1 MGWLQPTVQLTELQR
16 EQFAKSGCTLVNIL
30 LDLVAIGQL
39 TIDEPTATLML
50 RVRWSFLETLIAVR
64 HSSLPSEGKSG

>member
-1 MGWLQPTVQLTELQR
+1 M
-16 EQFAKSGCTLVNIL
+16 LVNTL

-39 TIDEPTATLML
+39 TIVEPTATLML

-64 HSSLPSEGKSG
+64 HSLLPSEGKSG